1 MNIDNLK
8 AFEAVYQTGGFSAGA
23 KVVFR
28 SQPAVS
34 LAVKTL
40 ESELGVRLFERFG
53 PLRVKPT
60 KEGVLLHNLASAI
73 LKDLSGLRK
82 RFDEAV
88 GKAGSNEIRIAT
100 HEAVISYVFP
110 DIVEKFTHKYPD
122 LKFTMIRSNKE
133 DIVKQV
139 LDGDVDF
146 GITTV
151 DRAPRG
157 IEYRVF
163 RDHKRVL
170 ITPKGHPLTRLKA
183 ITAKDLAQYPFIL
196 PPKQSETRSLVD
208 DFFAKKHIKHTVALE
223 MTGRDAVKN
232 YVEKG
237 LGISIM
243 TDYYLFPHDV
253 DRLAVTDLSKHFGK
267 TTRDLIWRKGKVFTK
282 VQEELKAHLLE
293 PSVR

>member
-8 AFEAVYQTGGFSAGA
+8 AFEAVYQTGGFSAA
-23 KVVFR
+23 SKVIFR

-40 ESELGVRLFERFG
+40 EADLGVRLFERFG
-53 PLRVKPT
+53 PLKVKPT
-60 KEGVLLHNLASAI
+60 KEGVLLHELASPL
-73 LKDLSGLRK
+73 LKDLDGLRK
-82 RFDEAV
+82 RFDAAV
-88 GKAGSNEIRIAT
+88 GRAGSNEIRIAT

-110 DIVEKFTHKYPD
+110 DIVEAFTRKYPD

-139 LDGDVDF
+139 LSGDVDF

-151 DRAPRG
+151 DQAPRG
-157 IEYRVF
+157 IEFRVF
-163 RDHKRVL
+163 REHKRVL
-170 ITPKGHPLTRLKA
+170 ITQKGHPLTKIRT
-183 ITAKDLAQYPFIL
+183 ITPKDLAGYPFIL
-196 PPKQSETRSLVD
+196 PPKQSETRALVD
-208 DFFAKKHIKHTVALE
+208 DFFAKKRLKHTVALE

-243 TDYYLFPHDV
+243 TDYYLFPHDM
-253 DRLAVTDLSKHFGK
+253 DRLAIKDLSQFFGK
-267 TTRDLIWRKGKVFTK
+267 TTRDLLWRKGKVFTK
-282 VQEELKAHLLE
+282 VQEELKNHLLE
-293 PSVR
+293 PKTR

>member
-1 MNIDNLK
+1 M
-8 AFEAVYQTGGFSAGA
+8 GGFSAAA

-34 LAVKTL
+34 LAVKSL

-53 PLRVKPT
+53 PLKVKPT
-60 KEGVLLHNLASAI
+60 KEGVLLRDLASPL
-73 LKDLSGLRK
+73 LKDLGGLRK
-82 RFDEAV
+82 RFDEAI
-88 GKAGSNEIRIAT
+88 GKAGMNDIRIAT

-110 DIVEKFTHKYPD
+110 DIVEKFTRKYPD

-151 DRAPRG
+151 DRTPRG

-170 ITPKGHPLTRLKA
+170 ITQKGHPLTKLKT
-183 ITAKDLAQYPFIL
+183 ITPRDLAGYPFIL
-196 PPKQSETRSLVD
+196 PPKQSETRTLVD
-208 DFFAKKHIKHTVALE
+208 DFFLKKRLKHTVALE

-253 DRLAVTDLSKHFGK
+253 DRLAITDLSKHFGK
-267 TTRDLIWRKGKVFTK
+267 TTRDLLWRKGKVFTK
-282 VQEELKAHLLE
+282 LQEELKAHLLE
-293 PSVR
+293 PNDR